1 MSNQDLRTRAYVLRR
16 TNYGEADRILN
27 LLTEQGKLSAIAKGV
42 RKEKSK
48 LAGNIEMFCLIDL
61 NIHKGRGEL
70 GIITS
75 AKMLKYHHNLVTDFN
90 RMELATLILKKTS
103 KASENS
109 DSPDFFPVLDQAL
122 TALNDLM
129 NPAIV
134 ETWFLFALVR
144 ACGEEINLYRDTSG
158 EKLSPD
164 KRYVWDSIE
173 SGLAENTQGNIGADE
188 IKIMRLMFT
197 SKLALISKV
206 KGLEEKIP
214 AILYIAKAINK
225 L

>member
-1 MSNQDLRTRAYVLRR
+1 MSNKDLRTKAYVLRR

-27 LLTEQGKLSAIAKGV
+27 LLTEQGKISAIAKGV

-48 LAGNIEMFCLIDL
+48 LAGNIEIFCLIDL
-61 NIHKGRGEL
+61 NVHQGRGEM
-70 GIITS
+70 GIVTS
-75 AKMLKYHHNLVTDFN
+75 AKMLKYHRNLVTDFK
-90 RMELATLILKKTS
+90 RMELATMMLKKIS

-109 DSPDFFPVLDQAL
+109 DSPDFFSVLDQAL

-129 NPAIV
+129 DPALI

-144 ACGEEINLYRDTSG
+144 ACGEEINLYRDTNG
-158 EKLSPD
+158 EKLSAD

-173 SGLAENTQGNIGADE
+173 AGLSENPNGNIGADE

-197 SKLALISKV
+197 SKLALESNIKNLS
-206 KGLEEKIP
+206 EKIP
-214 AILYIAKAINK
+214 VILYIAKAVNK
-225 L
+225 I